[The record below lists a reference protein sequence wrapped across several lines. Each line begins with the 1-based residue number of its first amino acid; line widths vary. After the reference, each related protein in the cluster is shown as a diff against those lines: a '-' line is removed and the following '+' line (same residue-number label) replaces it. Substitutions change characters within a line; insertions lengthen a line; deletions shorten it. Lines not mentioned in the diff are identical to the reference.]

1 MIHEEGSENVRERH
15 CILSEAFKNNGQAMG
30 LTCFTQTQLRSDT
43 VAVFD
48 KSATLDTGQIV
59 SALCEKYRT
68 VIAGARNRLNGRVL

>member
-15 CILSEAFKNNGQAMG
+15 CILSEAFINIQAMG

-68 VIAGARNRLNGRVL
+68 VIAGARNRLNGRVF

>member
-30 LTCFTQTQLRSDT
+30 LKCFTQTQLRSDM

-68 VIAGARNRLNGRVL
+68 VIAGARNRLNGRVF

>member
-1 MIHEEGSENVRERH
+1 MKKGRKMSVNV
-15 CILSEAFKNNGQAMG
+15 IAFFPRRINSGQAMD

-68 VIAGARNRLNGRVL
+68 VIAGARNRLNGRVF